1 LFSFRKNAFNLP
13 SGYTLDFKSL
23 PSPESINRLL
33 GKCRQE
39 THPVRKFELAL
50 KKSAFCLSI
59 FDTSKDK
66 LVGFVRATTDKGLNA
81 NLWNLVA
88 EPGDFESVIYEVLL
102 HNSLMIIKREMPG
115 CSVSVAA
122 PLSALKAL
130 QAEGFIIDPSGIRA
144 MTLKLR

>member
-1 LFSFRKNAFNLP
+1 M
-13 SGYTLDFKSL
+13 
-23 PSPESINRLL
+23 